1 MREIFNSF
9 AFTLSY
15 FTVFPVFVK
24 QMTIDKNTFKYSLF
38 FLPLIGLLLSCATI
52 LIFIFLSSFFHPL
65 YASVVSAV
73 LSLTLYGYLH
83 TEAITD
89 VVDAW
94 FASYSG
100 KDAYKI
106 MKESTIGT
114 IGAIAT
120 FCFVLLKVSIIA
132 YLLYEK
138 KYEIIIIAFMF
149 SRLSLTYI
157 LPFFK
162 FNKDSFMSQAFEAKG
177 VNKIRIA
184 VLIFVLLAFI
194 LKTNSFILFLLSLFF
209 LFVCLKILYK
219 RFSFVN
225 GDCLGCSIEIT
236 ELLLLNIGFLL

>member
-106 MKESTIGT
+106 MKESTIGA

-138 KYEIIIIAFMF
+138 SMK
-149 SRLSLTYI
+149 L
-157 LPFFK
+157 
-162 FNKDSFMSQAFEAKG
+162 
-177 VNKIRIA
+177 
-184 VLIFVLLAFI
+184 
-194 LKTNSFILFLLSLFF
+194 
-209 LFVCLKILYK
+209 
-219 RFSFVN
+219 
-225 GDCLGCSIEIT
+225 
-236 ELLLLNIGFLL
+236 